1 MTTTMAASAD
11 SSTIDDV
18 LDEAT
23 TLEDQIRNLL
33 GDANTSISEGVDRKQ
48 EEQTTMKTTA
58 TKQKKTTM
66 RRDDEKHLGHDAA
79 AGGAA
84 AAADPGTSRGNL
96 LVEEDKPFHDRVFL
110 PRSIGSKELPTS
122 SSSSLRDMVEDI
134 MIEHNSEV
142 RSDIQNVHVELLRQ
156 FQLQIVRFFKF
167 VCLFI
172 YLFVVMVIDW
182 LVSSLTCFYSFLFFL
197 VLSCSFWF
205 LF

>member
-1 MTTTMAASAD
+1 MKTTTAASAD
-11 SSTIDDV
+11 SSTFDV

-33 GDANTSISEGVDRKQ
+33 GGTSISEGVDRKQ
-48 EEQTTMKTTA
+48 EELTTIKTT
-58 TKQKKTTM
+58 TIKQKKTTM

-96 LVEEDKPFHDRVFL
+96 SVEEDMPFHDRVVL
-110 PRSIGSKELPTS
+110 PRSIGSNELPTSS

-134 MIEHNSEV
+134 IIEHNSEV

-156 FQLQIVRFFKF
+156 FQLQIVRVFDVIFDVYIFF
-167 VCLFI
+167 
-172 YLFVVMVIDW
+172 
-182 LVSSLTCFYSFLFFL
+182 
-197 VLSCSFWF
+197 
-205 LF
+205 